1 MIPEVAND
9 RYNNDWYKKQIG
21 ASRVKQVLWYFVNV
35 LFFINPLNPSS
46 GIKKGLLRMFGAKI
60 GRGVLLK
67 PAINIK
73 YPWKLT
79 IGDHAW
85 IGEKVWID
93 NLADVRIGRSVTLS
107 QGAMLL
113 TGNHDYSS
121 SVFDLVVKEIVLE
134 DGVWIGARSIVAP
147 GVICRSHAVLAAG
160 SVATGT
166 LEAYKIY
173 QGNPAVFVRER
184 KIIK

>member
-21 ASRVKQVLWYFVNV
+21 ASKVKQVLWYFVNV

-121 SVFDLVVKEIVLE
+121 SVFDLIVKEIVLE

-147 GVICRSHAVLAAG
+147 GVIGHSHAVLAAG